1 MHWHLTFILI
11 DIDMSRLEEI
21 KGSSWYKWVVVALL
35 SFVALLNYL
44 DRQVLSTMKEAMS
57 LDITE
62 LQDPRYFGWLM
73 AIFLWIYGLVSP
85 FAGAIADRVSRK
97 WLIVGSLGVWSAVT
111 LAMGFVEDFHV
122 MLGLRAFMGVSEALY
137 IPAGL
142 ALITEYHQGK
152 TRSLAVGLHMT
163 GLYLGQALG
172 GYGAKIAGTTSWHN
186 LFIVLGGIGVTYAVV
201 LAFLLMD
208 KRVIPARS
216 NTKTSV
222 PVVKSLGHLFRT
234 PAFWVL
240 LFVFAVPS
248 LPGWAT
254 KNWLPTLFSE
264 NLGMSMEE
272 AGPLAT
278 ISIAA
283 SSFVGVLCGGI
294 LSDRWSSKN
303 LRGRVYTSA
312 IGLALTIPSLVLI
325 GLGHTVVALFGAAFM
340 FGVGFGLFDANNMP
354 ILCQF
359 VPDNLR
365 STAYGFMNMMGV
377 FSGAIITSVL
387 GNFTAGGNLGMAFSA
402 LGGIVLVALLLQLLF
417 LRPKH
422 IDMKAEEFFK

>member
-1 MHWHLTFILI
+1 
-11 DIDMSRLEEI
+11 MSKLDAV
-21 KGSSWYKWVVVALL
+21 KDSYWYKWLVVALL
-35 SFVALLNYL
+35 SLVALLNYL
-44 DRQVLSTMKEAMS
+44 DRQVISTMREAMS
-57 LDITE
+57 VDIVE

-85 FAGAIADRVSRK
+85 FAGAIADRISRK
-97 WLIVGSLGVWSAVT
+97 WLIVCSLGVWSAVT
-111 LAMGFVEDFHV
+111 MSMGFVEDFHT
-122 MLGLRAFMGVSEALY
+122 MLVLRAFMGVSEALY

-142 ALITEYHQGK
+142 ALITEYQQGS

-172 GYGAKIAGTTSWHN
+172 GYGAKIAEGTSWHN
-186 LFIVLGGIGVTYAVV
+186 LFILLGGIGIAYAVV

-208 KRVIPARS
+208 KRTIPAHSDRKD
-216 NTKTSV
+216 TKNSTPVATS
-222 PVVKSLGHLFRT
+222 LMYLFRT
-234 PAFWVL
+234 PAFWIL

-264 NLGMSMEE
+264 NLGLPMEE

-283 SSFVGVLCGGI
+283 SSFVGVIAGGI
-294 LSDRWSSKN
+294 LSDRWSAKH

-325 GLGHTVVALFGAAFM
+325 GLGNTVVALFGAAFM

-377 FSGAIITSVL
+377 FSGAFITSVM
-387 GNFTAGGNLGMAFSA
+387 GNFTAEGNLGIAFSA
-402 LGGIVLVALLLQLLF
+402 LGGIVLVALLLEIIF
-417 LRPKH
+417 LKPKH
-422 IDMKAEEFFK
+422 IDMKADDFFQK

>member
-1 MHWHLTFILI
+1 
-11 DIDMSRLEEI
+11 MSKTEQI
-21 KGSSWYKWVVVALL
+21 KNSSWYKWVVVLLL
-35 SFVALLNYL
+35 SLVALLNYL
-44 DRQVLSTMKEAMS
+44 DRQVISTMQTYIGQ
-57 LDITE
+57 DIVE
-62 LQDPRYFGWLM
+62 VLDPRYYGWLM

-97 WLIVGSLGVWSAVT
+97 WLIVLSLGVWSAVT
-111 LAMGFVEDFHV
+111 FAMGYCTSFNTMIV
-122 MLGLRAFMGVSEALY
+122 LRALMGVSEALY

-142 ALITEYHQGK
+142 ALITEYHTGK

-172 GYGAKIAGTTSWHN
+172 GFGAKIAGSISWQN
-186 LFIVLGGIGVTYAVV
+186 LFIVLGSIGVIYAVV

-208 KRVIPARS
+208 KRTIPARASTESKS
-216 NTKTSV
+216 NV
-222 PVVKSLGHLFRT
+222 PVLRSLGYLFRT

-240 LFVFAVPS
+240 LFVFAAPS

-264 NLGMSMEE
+264 NLDMDMTE

-278 ISIAA
+278 ISIAL
-283 SSFVGVLCGGI
+283 SSFIGVFIGGI
-294 LSDRWSSKN
+294 LSDRWAAKTM
-303 LRGRVYTSA
+303 RGRVYTSA
-312 IGLALTIPSLVLI
+312 IGLALTIPSLILI
-325 GLGHTVVALFGAAFM
+325 GLGNTPLMLFAAAFC

-377 FSGAIITSVL
+377 FSGAVITSVM
-387 GNFTAGGNLGMAFSA
+387 GSFTAEGNLGIVFSA
-402 LGGIVLVALLLQLLF
+402 LGGIVLIALVLELVF
-417 LRPKH
+417 LKPKYA
-422 IDMKAEEFFK
+422 DMKAENFFTNE